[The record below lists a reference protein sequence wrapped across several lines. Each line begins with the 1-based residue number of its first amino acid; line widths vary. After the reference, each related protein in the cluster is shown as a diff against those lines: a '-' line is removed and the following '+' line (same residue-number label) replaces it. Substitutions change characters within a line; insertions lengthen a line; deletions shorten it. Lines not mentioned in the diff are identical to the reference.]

1 MSWQYFCKELLPDRT
16 FTFWEWFYRALELTH
31 YRMKDLWKDRYIM
44 GFVDKGAAQ
53 RILMERPVG
62 SFLLRFSD
70 SELGGVTI
78 AFKTQ
83 NSQNGKDLFR
93 TIRTY

>member
-1 MSWQYFCKELLPDRT
+1 
-16 FTFWEWFYRALELTH
+16 
-31 YRMKDLWKDRYIM
+31 MKDLWKDRYIM

-93 TIRTY
+93 TIYHHAHYVPSREGQGFQGVLKEARRKIMDI